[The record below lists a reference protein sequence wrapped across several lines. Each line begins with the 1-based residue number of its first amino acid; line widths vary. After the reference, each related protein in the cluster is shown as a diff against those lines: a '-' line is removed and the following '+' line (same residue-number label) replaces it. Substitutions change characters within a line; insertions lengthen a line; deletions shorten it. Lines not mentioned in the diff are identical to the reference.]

1 MIARVSGTLLSS
13 DLDRVEVMT
22 AGGVAYLVHIPLSVA
37 ESLPRPGG
45 TIELHTAL
53 VVRDD
58 GWTLYGFAAAGDRAL
73 FQRLL
78 GTTGVGPSLAMN
90 LMSALGG
97 DRLVRAIQE
106 KDLAV
111 LTRVPRVGK
120 KLAERLVLELQ
131 DKLVARGARRP
142 VRRTNRRPVG
152 RAPMRCARWWRSA
165 TRPRMRR
172 RRCSG
177 CWRTK
182 GPADTAQ
189 LIRKAL
195 SRASRSVAS
204 GVDSGMSRAE
214 ITTPEVLAD
223 ESVVE
228 LSLRP
233 QRLAEFIGQGQGE
246 GRAAHL
252 HRRGACAQEPLDH
265 ALFFGP
271 PGLGKTTLA
280 ELVAANSA

>member
-106 KDLAV
+106 KDLVV

-131 DKLVARGARRP
+131 DKLVAPGGAASRAADKP
-142 VRRTNRRPVG
+142 APSGPAADAVRALVALG
-152 RAPMRCARWWRSA
+152 YQA
-165 TRPRMRR
+165 TDAEKAVL
-172 RRCSG
+172 G
-177 CWRTK
+177 VLEDE

-195 SRASRSVAS
+195 ARVSK
-204 GVDSGMSRAE
+204 
-214 ITTPEVLAD
+214 
-223 ESVVE
+223 
-228 LSLRP
+228 
-233 QRLAEFIGQGQGE
+233 
-246 GRAAHL
+246 
-252 HRRGACAQEPLDH
+252 RG
-265 ALFFGP
+265 
-271 PGLGKTTLA
+271 
-280 ELVAANSA
+280 